1 MAGPPLQEKLE
12 RAMQHHR
19 AGERARAE
27 ELYRQVLA
35 KDRAHTVATHLLGAL
50 LLETGNN
57 EEAVDLL
64 SRAIARAPEQAVFFA
79 NLGEAQR
86 RLERYADAISSLRR
100 AIELRPELAEAHY
113 TLGVTLR
120 AEGRLDE
127 AIDSLARAAALKPGL
142 IVARIALSGAFYDR
156 GQLDA
161 ACAEC
166 VRALEIDGNVADA
179 HQQLG
184 FVLTELG
191 RVGDGVA
198 SYRRALDL
206 KPDHRVAHGNL
217 VYALA
222 FQPGETAASTLKE
235 AVAWGRRHAGGEVV
249 TRIPHPNDRDPG
261 RRLRVGYVSPDFR
274 THCQAL
280 FMVPV
285 LEHRDQ
291 SAVEVFAYSMV
302 KRPDEVTERIRGL
315 CDGFRPIASLSDADA
330 VEAIRRDRIDIL
342 VDLTMH
348 MADNRLHLFASRP
361 APVQVAWLAY
371 PGTTGLAAMGYRI
384 TDAIL
389 DPPDADVTDRY
400 SERSVRLPDSFWCYD
415 PLTRVPEVNPLP
427 ASSEAAQGRVTFGCL
442 NSFKKTNGEVFALW
456 AQVLRVV
463 DGSRLLLS
471 AQPGTPRT
479 RARHA
484 MERAGV
490 DPGRL
495 DFVDQR
501 PRLEYLAL
509 YHRIDLCLD
518 TFPYGGHTT
527 SLDSFWMGVPV
538 VTLVG
543 QTVVGRAGLCFA
555 QNLGVPELAART
567 PEQFV
572 ATAAAL
578 AGDLPRLGQL
588 RRELRGRMERSPLM
602 DAPRFVHNL
611 DAAYRWMWRRWC
623 EGATPGA
630 TSK

>member
-1 MAGPPLQEKLE
+1 MAGPALQGKLE

-19 AGERARAE
+19 AGDRARAE

-35 KDRAHTVATHLLGAL
+35 KDRTHVVATNLLGAL
-50 LLETGNN
+50 LLEIGNN

-64 SRAIARAPEQAVFFA
+64 SRAIAREPGQAVFFA

-100 AIELRPELAEAHY
+100 AVALRPNLAEAHY
-113 TLGVTLR
+113 TLAVTLR
-120 AEGRLDE
+120 AEGLVDE
-127 AIDSLARAAALKPGL
+127 AIASFERALALKPGL
-142 IVARIALSGAFYDR
+142 MAALIALSGLFFDL
-156 GQLDA
+156 GQLDDA
-161 ACAEC
+161 RDACE
-166 VRALEIDGNVADA
+166 RALQIDRRAADA

-198 SYRRALDL
+198 SYRQALDL
-206 KPDHRVAHGNL
+206 KPDHRVAHSNL

-222 FQPGETAASTLKE
+222 FHPGESSASILKE
-235 AVAWGRRHAGGEVV
+235 AAAWGRRHAGGEAG
-249 TRIPHPNDRDPG
+249 TRFPHPNDRDPG

-280 FMVPV
+280 FMVPL
-285 LEHRDQ
+285 LEHRDR
-291 SAVEVFAYSMV
+291 SAAEVIAYSMV

-315 CDGFRPIASLSDADA
+315 CDGFRPIAALGDADIA
-330 VEAIRRDRIDIL
+330 EAIRSDRIDIL

-348 MADNRLHLFASRP
+348 MADNRLHLFAARP

-371 PGTTGLAAMGYRI
+371 PGTTGLPAMDYRI
-384 TDAIL
+384 TDAVL
-389 DPPDADVTDRY
+389 DPPDEDVTDRY

-427 ASSEAAQGRVTFGCL
+427 AASEAGEGRVTFGCL
-442 NSFKKTNGEVFALW
+442 NSFKKTNGDVFALW
-456 AQVLRVV
+456 AQVLRAV

-471 AQPGTPRT
+471 TPAGDPRT
-479 RARHA
+479 RACESF
-484 MERAGV
+484 ERAGV

-501 PRLEYLAL
+501 PRAEYLAL

-555 QNLGVPELAART
+555 HNLGLPELAART

-572 ATAAAL
+572 ATAVAL

-588 RRELRGRMERSPLM
+588 RSELRGRMERSPLM
-602 DAPRFVHNL
+602 DAPRFAHNL

-623 EGATPGA
+623 EAATPGR
-630 TSK
+630 